1 MAIKIIRYLD
11 LVNAEGGK
19 QIQQGMNFRIG
30 GDYSVV
36 LMSIAKNSPYDDELF
51 DDGIIKYEG
60 HDIFSKDTNLKK
72 NTDQPMYNSSGTLTA
87 NGKFFN
93 AVDDYKQG
101 IAKAEKIKVYRKLR
115 PGNWV
120 DMGYYDLVNA
130 KIESAEK
137 RKVFKFFLKPIIDN
151 DEPENIEET
160 ELEHQRYIPGKI
172 MQEVFI
178 RDKGKCI
185 LCGSED
191 NLHFDHKIPY
201 SKGGTS
207 IDAKNIQI
215 LCARHNLMKSN
226 KLDY

>member
-1 MAIKIIRYLD
+1 
-11 LVNAEGGK
+11 
-19 QIQQGMNFRIG
+19 
-30 GDYSVV
+30 
-36 LMSIAKNSPYDDELF
+36 
-51 DDGIIKYEG
+51 
-60 HDIFSKDTNLKK
+60 
-72 NTDQPMYNSSGTLTA
+72 MYNSSGTLTA

-93 AVDDYKQG
+93 AANDYKQG

-120 DMGYYDLVNA
+120 DMGYYDLVDA

-207 IDAKNIQI
+207 IDAKNIQL